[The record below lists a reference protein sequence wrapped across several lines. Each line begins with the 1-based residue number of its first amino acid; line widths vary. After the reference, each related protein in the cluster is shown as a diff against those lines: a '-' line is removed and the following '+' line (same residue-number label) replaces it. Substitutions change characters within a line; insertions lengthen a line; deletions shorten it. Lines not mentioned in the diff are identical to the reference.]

1 MYGVAIVDT
10 RTDYPTDFFIA
21 PTQEKAE
28 KLVEKKMKEQ
38 TSLFYKG
45 YVVEIK
51 KQYSLTSNLNITEV
65 L

>member
-28 KLVEKKMKEQ
+28 KLAERKMKEQ
-38 TSLFYKG
+38 TSFTRVML
-45 YVVEIK
+45 
-51 KQYSLTSNLNITEV
+51 
-65 L
+65 